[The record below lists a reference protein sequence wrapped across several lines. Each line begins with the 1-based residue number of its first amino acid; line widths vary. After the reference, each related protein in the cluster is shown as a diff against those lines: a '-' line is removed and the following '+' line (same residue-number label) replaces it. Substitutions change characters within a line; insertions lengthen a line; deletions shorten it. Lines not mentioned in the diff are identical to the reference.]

1 MSTEITG
8 EVVDSA
14 RDYVVTPQA
23 PIHSGFG
30 PDTTAMEVFKRDD
43 LTGAIVVSK
52 VTL

>member
-8 EVVDSA
+8 EVVDTA

-30 PDTTAMEVFKRDD
+30 PDTTAMEVFKGDD
-43 LTGAIVVSK
+43 LAGAIALSK

>member
-1 MSTEITG
+1 MNTEITG
-8 EVVDSA
+8 EVVDTA

-30 PDTTAMEVFKRDD
+30 PDTAAREVLKGDD
-43 LTGAIVVSK
+43 LTGAIAVSK